1 MENMNIKK
9 LAKELNLSV
18 STVSKALHDSYEIK
32 AETKEKVLALAKQ
45 LNYQPN
51 PFASSLRR
59 NSSKT
64 IAVVIPEIAHNFFSL
79 VINGIESIAEELK
92 YHVLI
97 YITHEIPEKEEQVIR
112 HLLNGR
118 VDGILISSSGTSNN
132 NAHYH
137 ELVQKGIPFV
147 FFDRANFDV
156 DAPRVT
162 TDDYQAGFQATEHLI
177 KSQCKRAKAIS
188 NRAFSRSYY

>member
-79 VINGIESIAEELK
+79 VINGIESNYASYIK
-92 YHVLI
+92 ILI
-97 YITHEIPEKEEQVIR
+97 YIQT
-112 HLLNGR
+112 
-118 VDGILISSSGTSNN
+118 
-132 NAHYH
+132 
-137 ELVQKGIPFV
+137 
-147 FFDRANFDV
+147 
-156 DAPRVT
+156 
-162 TDDYQAGFQATEHLI
+162 
-177 KSQCKRAKAIS
+177 AIIYRYS
-188 NRAFSRSYY
+188 F